1 MLAYRLGGWGQEP
14 QFEDVPIPEPAPGQV
29 LVKIAGA
36 GACHSDLH
44 VMEWPAGVVGWPIPF
59 TLGHENAG
67 WVQQLGAGVGGL
79 DAGEPVAVYG
89 KWGCGRC
96 RPCRLSEENNCER
109 AELPPGGGLGLDGG
123 MAEYQLV
130 PSDRFLVPL
139 AGLDPVQAAPLTDAA
154 LTPYHA
160 IKRALP
166 LLVPGST
173 AVAIGVGGLGHM
185 AIQLLR
191 VLSPARVIAVDTAPD
206 KLQHARELGA
216 EETLLSDPD
225 TAANVRELTRGVG
238 ADLVLDFVGI
248 DQTIALA
255 AAMCRSRGELS
266 IVGAAGGVLALSA
279 ATVPY
284 DCTVVQPLWGTIVE
298 LMEVLELA
306 RSGHIT
312 STVERFAL
320 ADAPRAYEQMRAGTL
335 RGRAVITPS
344 G

>member
-14 QFEDVPIPEPAPGQV
+14 QFEEVPIPEPAPGQV

-44 VMEWPAGVVGWPIPF
+44 VMEWPAGVVDWPIPF

-67 WVQQLGAGVGGL
+67 WVQQLGA
-79 DAGEPVAVYG
+79 
-89 KWGCGRC
+89 
-96 RPCRLSEENNCER
+96 
-109 AELPPGGGLGLDGG
+109 
-123 MAEYQLV
+123 
-130 PSDRFLVPL
+130 
-139 AGLDPVQAAPLTDAA
+139 
-154 LTPYHA
+154 
-160 IKRALP
+160 
-166 LLVPGST
+166 
-173 AVAIGVGGLGHM
+173 
-185 AIQLLR
+185 
-191 VLSPARVIAVDTAPD
+191 
-206 KLQHARELGA
+206 RELGA
-216 EETLLSDPD
+216 EETLLSDQD

-238 ADLVLDFVGI
+238 ADLVLDFVGV
-248 DQTIALA
+248 DQTVALA

-266 IVGAAGGVLALSA
+266 IVGAAGGALAVSA

-312 STVERFAL
+312 STIERFAL

>member
-1 MLAYRLGGWGQEP
+1 
-14 QFEDVPIPEPAPGQV
+14 
-29 LVKIAGA
+29 
-36 GACHSDLH
+36 
-44 VMEWPAGVVGWPIPF
+44 
-59 TLGHENAG
+59 
-67 WVQQLGAGVGGL
+67 
-79 DAGEPVAVYG
+79 
-89 KWGCGRC
+89 
-96 RPCRLSEENNCER
+96 
-109 AELPPGGGLGLDGG
+109 
-123 MAEYQLV
+123 MAEYLLV
-130 PSDRFLVPL
+130 PGRAFLVPL
-139 AGLDPVQAAPLTDAA
+139 PAGLDPMYAAPLTDAA

-160 IKRALP
+160 VRRSWPK
-166 LLVPGST
+166 LVPGST
-173 AVAIGVGGLGHM
+173 AVVIGVGGLGHL
-185 AIQLLR
+185 AVQVLR
-191 VLSPARVIAVDTAPD
+191 ATTGARVIAVDTAPD
-206 KLQHARELGA
+206 KLPHARELGA

-248 DQTIALA
+248 DQTLALA

-298 LMEVLELA
+298 LTEVLELA